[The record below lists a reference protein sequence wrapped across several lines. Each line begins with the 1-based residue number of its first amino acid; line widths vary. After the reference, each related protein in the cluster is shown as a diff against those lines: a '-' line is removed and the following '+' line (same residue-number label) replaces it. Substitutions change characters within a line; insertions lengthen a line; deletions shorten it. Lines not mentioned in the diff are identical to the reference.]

1 MGTGAQSMGEAD
13 LQNRGRWQGQRPL
26 PLDSQVSTGTRIFLF
41 HKRYHSYCGA
51 GEAED
56 TPL

>member
-26 PLDSQVSTGTRIFLF
+26 PLDSQVSTGT
-41 HKRYHSYCGA
+41 
-51 GEAED
+51 
-56 TPL
+56 